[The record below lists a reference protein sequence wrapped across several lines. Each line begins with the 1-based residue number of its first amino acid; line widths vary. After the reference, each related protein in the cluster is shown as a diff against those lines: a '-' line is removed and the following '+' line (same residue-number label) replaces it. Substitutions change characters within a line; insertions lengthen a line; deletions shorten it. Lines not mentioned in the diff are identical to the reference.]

1 MENSIAESKFI
12 KPHYIEILDEEGLT
26 AHEIAICLSVPV
38 NRVHRRLE
46 RTFIEQVKDILHWK
60 ILQTSVK
67 QEIHEV
73 NGYRYD
79 REIDTYALN
88 TRAAKAFVATYKN
101 FIGASY
107 LDFLFDCEFLATEKM
122 PKLIAEIDLLRQKL
136 ELSESNHVKRDKRL
150 LRAVKKGMILAPIYR
165 QGEIFTSQLE
175 LKWEMR
181 QKETL
186 DEVTR
191 LRAELIHLQNITI
204 GASISAG
211 EKAKQ
216 LIQAEL
222 EEKNKRIHLAIN

>member
-1 MENSIAESKFI
+1 MVTLVTSTDSK
-12 KPHYIEILDEEGLT
+12 
-26 AHEIAICLSVPV
+26 
-38 NRVHRRLE
+38 
-46 RTFIEQVKDILHWK
+46 
-60 ILQTSVK
+60 
-67 QEIHEV
+67 
-73 NGYRYD
+73 
-79 REIDTYALN
+79 TYALN
-88 TRAAKAFVATYKN
+88 TRAAKAFVATYNSTMGRK
-101 FIGASY
+101 Y
-107 LDFLFDCEFLATEKM
+107 LDFLFDCEHVATKET
-122 PKLIAEIDLLRQKL
+122 PLLIAEIDLLRKKL
-136 ELSESNHVKRDKRL
+136 ELSELNHVKRDKRL